1 MTAIPLNFMDCIR
14 RFARYLPLLLLR
26 CRAKAKPN
34 AETAAAAHRN
44 ATGVLSP
51 VGGTFRYSVAAVG
64 AGVAVTAGV
73 AVGAAVGAGVGVGSG
88 AGVGVGS
95 GVGVGVGSGVGVTAG
110 SAAFQTIANGEKPLT
125 VSVSMVSSFPI
136 SSPSMTSISPALW
149 PGISSAYIW

>member
-1 MTAIPLNFMDCIR
+1 MTAVPLNFMDCIR
-14 RFARYLPLLLLR
+14 RFARYLPFLLLR

-64 AGVAVTAGV
+64 AGVAVTTGV
-73 AVGAAVGAGVGVGSG
+73 AVGAVVGAGVGVE
-88 AGVGVGS
+88 AGVGVAVGS
-95 GVGVGVGSGVGVTAG
+95 GVGVGVAAG